1 MAVGRPIS
9 IDPRGNA
16 RRADQGGGGGAGGGN
31 EWKDWIDLPLNP
43 TDANG
48 WVVFDGSGVTA
59 DTSLGMDG
67 DVLVFNQAASTKLQ
81 IQGAT
86 TKGKCMIRKLHLSPW
101 SDAGIAVPSGTAAH
115 LFQPESM
122 VLKIEVLFDVA
133 GGGPINGGA
142 TGGYGQHM
150 TCMVGLACYG
160 SDQTGSPGDPGGEIW
175 LAAQVKKSA
184 GNEPS
189 STSNT
194 NLYYSG
200 YKTYFTTSGTSHG
213 YSWKNQASAPAQ
225 AHDSIVF
232 CTPPMRKENSA
243 GRNDIWGGSYSS
255 DTPFY
260 PLSIN
265 GQSCYDNTTKISDS
279 TTRPYLHLCV
289 WFGAD
294 NNNNV
299 LGNIRIKRIRYVLQ
313 PVENRASLT

>member
-1 MAVGRPIS
+1 MARS
-9 IDPRGNA
+9 IPP
-16 RRADQGGGGGAGGGN
+16 ADSPASRVYPPAPSGGGGGN
-31 EWKDWIDLPLNP
+31 PWKDWVDLPLDP

-48 WVVFDGSGVTA
+48 WVVVDGVGVSG
-59 DTSLGMDG
+59 DTSLAMDG
-67 DVLVFNQAASTKLQ
+67 DILVFNQSSSTKLQ

-86 TKGKCMIRKLHLSPW
+86 MKGKAMIRKLHIMPW
-101 SDAGIAVPSGTAAH
+101 ADAGIAVPSGTPAY
-115 LFQPESM
+115 LFQPESVIM
-122 VLKIEVLFDVA
+122 KIEVLFDTD
-133 GGGPINGGA
+133 GGGPINGVSS
-142 TGGYGQHM
+142 GGYGQHL
-150 TCMVGLACYG
+150 TCMVGLACY
-160 SDQTGSPGDPGGEIW
+160 SEDQSGNPGDPGANIW

-243 GRNDIWGGSYSS
+243 GRNDIWGGSYSA
-255 DTPFY
+255 DTPFF

-265 GQSCYDNTTKISDS
+265 GQSMYDNTTKISDD
-279 TTRPYLHLCV
+279 TTRPYLHFCI

-299 LGNIRIKRIRYVLQ
+299 LGNIKIKRIRYVLQ
-313 PVENRASLT
+313 AVENRASLT